1 MNKNKMVLPG
11 DQLATSEELT
21 PGEGTFEEEG
31 TIRASRVGIYVIDE
45 KYKKATVKPLT
56 SVPVMIRNGDT
67 VLATITMVKPNMAI
81 ADVIHVIGKK
91 RAISGDTNGT
101 VRVSEIAPA
110 YVKEANE
117 KFSTGDIIRARI
129 TQVTPSLQLA
139 TKDNDLGVIK
149 AVCGKCRQPLI
160 RKSMILECKNCGNV
174 EKRKIASDY
183 GEFDP
188 NKF

>member
-11 DQLATSEELT
+11 DQLATSEELS
-21 PGEGTFEEEG
+21 PGDGTFEEDG
-31 TIRASRVGIYVIDE
+31 IIRSARVGIYVVDE
-45 KYKKATVKPLT
+45 KYKKAMVKPLT
-56 SVPVMIRNGDT
+56 SVPVLIKKGDI
-67 VLATITMVKPNMAI
+67 VLATITSVKPNMAI
-81 ADVIHVIGKK
+81 ADVMHVVGKK

-101 VRVSEIAPA
+101 IKVSEIAPS

-117 KFSTGDIIRARI
+117 KFSIGDIVRAKV
-129 TQVTPSLQLA
+129 TQVTPSLQLT
-139 TKDNDLGVIK
+139 TKESNLGVIK
-149 AVCGKCRQPLI
+149 AVCGKCRQPLT
-160 RKSMILECKNCGNV
+160 RKSIVLECKNCGNV